1 MKNKLLNILLISIL
15 LITTSFAAD
24 SKKASR
30 ETKLATP
37 YEQSIEILEAAIS
50 STNPMIRMEA
60 IEAIA
65 LSRSRQLYPLIEE
78 RLSDTVDAV
87 RFVAIIA
94 VGDIRYSQATEKLN
108 VFFEKGNEN
117 ERVAASYAFLKLGDS
132 DPEYHRILVKALQSG
147 DSTTSANAALVM
159 GKLGSEKYVGLL
171 KWVLLNRSGDDKTQ
185 IQAVDSL
192 SQLGYDDIDS
202 KAWALMISKRADDR
216 VMGIIAMYNLATYDS
231 RNAIKTMLDDD
242 VLEVRIVAAGRLAA
256 LKDNTGFDV
265 IKNFFESDLATL
277 SDEDRIRAL
286 IHSLDA
292 IRFSKDLELA
302 EYLPQFLTDK
312 DETVRIHSALAILSI

>member
-1 MKNKLLNILLISIL
+1 MKNKLIRVLLVSIF
-15 LITTSFAAD
+15 IIATSFAAD
-24 SKKASR
+24 SRRAPR
-30 ETKLATP
+30 DTKLLTP
-37 YEQSIEILEAAIS
+37 NKQSIEILKTAIS

-65 LSRSRQLYPLIEE
+65 LSGSSRLYPLIEE

-94 VGDIRYSQATEKLN
+94 IGDIRYNQATEKLN
-108 VFFEKGNEN
+108 IFFEKGNEN

-132 DPEYHRILVKALQSG
+132 DPEYHRILVKALQSS
-147 DSTTSANAALVM
+147 DNTISANAALVM
-159 GKLGSEKYVGLL
+159 GKLGSQKYIGLL
-171 KWVLLNRSGDDKTQ
+171 KWVLQNRSGDDKTQ

-202 KAWALMISKRADDR
+202 KAWSLMISKRADDR

-256 LKDNTGFDV
+256 LRDDTGFDV
-265 IKNFFESDLATL
+265 IKNFFNSDLRTL
-277 SDEDRIRAL
+277 SGEDRSRAL
-286 IHSLDA
+286 IHAIDA
-292 IRFSKDLELA
+292 IRFSKNLELA
-302 EYLPQFLTDK
+302 QYLPQFLTDK
-312 DETVRIHSALAILSI
+312 DETVKIHSALAILSI